1 MQFLALQLEE
11 TFPDTPILPALGNN
25 DEVCGDYQLQPGGP
39 FLADTLPIL
48 RALVGAAGRPGFDQ
62 NWMSYGNYRAGVRG
76 VRVLFL
82 NTVFFSEHYRNA
94 CGPPGSDDPGRATLA
109 WLEAELAAA
118 KGAQERVW
126 LVYHIPPGVDG

>member
-11 TFPDTPILPALGNN
+11 TFPNTPILPALGNN

-48 RALVGAAGRPGFDQ
+48 RELVGGAAGPGFDGS
-62 NWMSYGNYRAGVRG
+62 WRSYGNYRAMVRG

-94 CGPPGSDDPGRATLA
+94 CGSPSEADPGRATLA

-118 KGAQERVW
+118 KETGERIW
-126 LVYHIPPGVDG
+126 LVYHI